1 MQDSEALR
9 KAVEEIQ
16 PENVKIGLRLAQSK
30 PLYQVLAMC
39 VSGRAGGSRAGI
51 PASRTSI
58 RPPHT
63 RRHTYKREPYG
74 LSVFGSIP

>member
-39 VSGRAGGSRAGI
+39 VSGRAGGSRASV
-51 PASRTSI
+51 PCLTRKH
-58 RPPHT
+58 PPLSHT
-63 RRHTYKREPYG
+63 QTHVQT
-74 LSVFGSIP
+74 